1 MVSSWPSDP
10 TVDDGLG
17 TDLALG
23 YTANKLCRGSPHRR
37 GELLYDANP
46 SRPPGSQTHYRCRPP
61 FNSSHDLRCIHY
73 CFTSVAFVV
82 YIIVPRLFVSCLPY
96 SPRLLLSTGKRSMLL
111 LAKIRQGIG
120 TVSIDTPSDPIVA
133 KAGIAAE

>member
-1 MVSSWPSDP
+1 MDHVVVSSWPPDP

-37 GELLYDANP
+37 GELLYDADP

-82 YIIVPRLFVSCLPY
+82 YIIVSRFRPGIRRHTTATQRSARIVLTIFAS
-96 SPRLLLSTGKRSMLL
+96 ST
-111 LAKIRQGIG
+111 
-120 TVSIDTPSDPIVA
+120 
-133 KAGIAAE
+133 AESR